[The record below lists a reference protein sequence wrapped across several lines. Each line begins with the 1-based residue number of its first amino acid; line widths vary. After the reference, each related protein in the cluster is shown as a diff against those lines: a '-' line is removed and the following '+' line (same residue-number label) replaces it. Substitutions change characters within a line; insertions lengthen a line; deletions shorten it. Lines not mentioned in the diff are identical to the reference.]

1 MVAAMALPGLALLP
15 AVALLVVALCE
26 LVTASPESLSDQ
38 AANDLGPA
46 LSSLLH
52 LALYGPFGRVLNVN
66 PDLSAKLVFGRDRG
80 ATSAASGFFRHG
92 VRGAFTECVKIDK
105 QSGKYFGLTPKH
117 Y

>member
-1 MVAAMALPGLALLP
+1 MVAAMALPGSALLP

-46 LSSLLH
+46 LSRLLH
-52 LALYGPFGRVLNVN
+52 LALYGALCRVLNVD
-66 PDLSAKLVFGRDRG
+66 PDLSSELVFRRNRR
-80 ATSAASGFFRHG
+80 ATSARGGFSRHG
-92 VRGAFTECVKIDK
+92 VRGAFTEYVKIDK
-105 QSGKYFGLTPKH
+105 QSGKYFGLSPKH

>member
-15 AVALLVVALCE
+15 AVALLVVALWE
-26 LVTASPESLSDQ
+26 LMTASPESLSDQ

-46 LSSLLH
+46 LSRPLH
-52 LALYGPFGRVLNVN
+52 LSLYGPLCRVLNVN
-66 PDLSAKLVFGRDRG
+66 ADLSPKLIFGRDRR
-80 ATSAASGFFRHG
+80 ATSACGGFSRHG
-92 VRGAFTECVKIDK
+92 VRGAFTGCVKIDK